1 MNTFDSLARIV
12 IDKLTFN
19 LECCGGYTLKICES
33 EYSKDLYIYD
43 QDNYM
48 KLRLQINHII
58 PASMML
64 NQTQKIQIRVEG
76 EECWTPLVSEYILK
90 DQVGLGEK
98 LLDSFDKYFN
108 REVESTNKKLQLF
121 KALCN

>member
-19 LECCGGYTLKICES
+19 LECCGGHTLKICES
-33 EYSKDLYIYD
+33 EYSKDLYICD
-43 QDNYM
+43 QDNHM

-98 LLDSFDKYFN
+98 LLDAFDKYFN